1 LPFVVTVANDLEP
14 KAEPAIRNPEF
25 RVTRGNY
32 DVIRHSVGQGYSA
45 CHLKKGKNDAFSNSG
60 NPARR

>member
-32 DVIRHSVGQGYSA
+32 DVIRHSVGQGYDRNG
-45 CHLKKGKNDAFSNSG
+45 HYG
-60 NPARR
+60 